1 METERTDYYKLE
13 KLCAEERLSAPVGV
27 DYAVSL
33 HEMNWFRFDGC
44 EPSGK
49 FSESGLMQV
58 EKNVQVYMDKEWHP
72 VIFYTT
78 SYSGPCAPILQ
89 GTLHYHDSPAGRL
102 IDPEKAA
109 QAVKDSVDRGTPT
122 REIATASRYLM
133 LAAVSICTDSMNA
146 FEHYLDASEGYQREN
161 AEYMVLDGRKAA
173 AQIQSILGVMSEL
186 EGLEEHE

>member
-1 METERTDYYKLE
+1 MEELGTPFVCTVN
-13 KLCAEERLSAPVGV
+13 A
-27 DYAVSL
+27 
-33 HEMNWFRFDGC
+33 DGS
-44 EPSGK
+44 PD
-49 FSESGLMQV
+49 F
-58 EKNVQVYMDKEWHP
+58 
-72 VIFYTT
+72 
-78 SYSGPCAPILQ
+78 
-89 GTLHYHDSPAGRL
+89 TLLPNPPKGADRNFAPAGRL

-109 QAVKDSVDRGTPT
+109 QAVKDSVDRGAPT

-146 FEHYLDASEGYQREN
+146 FEHYLDASEEYQRDN